1 MAINVARRQ
10 FIAALGGASLGWPL
24 AARAQQPGKLR
35 TVGYLGSGTAA
46 VQNQFA
52 LAFAQR
58 MRELGWIE
66 GKTLTIE
73 YRWGEGR
80 NDRFDAYAAEFVKLG
95 VDAIVTSASAP
106 VLAAKR
112 ATTTIP
118 IVFAATSDPVGAGLV
133 ESFNR
138 PGGNITGVSAQ
149 SADTPGREIE
159 FLRQLVPGLRR
170 LAIIANAASPGSM
183 FEMKSAETAAHALSL
198 EAETFA
204 LQGPDD
210 IAAAFDKIAG
220 HADGIYA
227 VPDPLISTIRP
238 QLIAMALRARLP
250 STFGSRD
257 YVEAGGLM
265 SYGANITD
273 SFRHAADF
281 VDKILH
287 GAKPVDLPV
296 EQPTKFEFVIN
307 RKTATNLGLTVPP
320 NLVALADKVIE

>member
-1 MAINVARRQ
+1 MRRRD
-10 FIAALGGASLGWPL
+10 FIKIIAGLASAWPF
-24 AARAQQPGKLR
+24 AARAQRPAKLR

-46 VQNQFA
+46 VQTQFA

-58 MRELGWIE
+58 LRELGWIE
-66 GKTLTIE
+66 GQTLVIE

-80 NDRFDAYAAEFVKLG
+80 SDRFDAFAAEFVKLG
-95 VDAIVTSASAP
+95 VDVIATSGSAP

-112 ATTTIP
+112 ATATTP
-118 IVFAATSDPVGAGLV
+118 IVFAANADPVGSGLV

-170 LAIIANAASPGSM
+170 VAIIANAASPGSM

-204 LQGPDD
+204 LRGPDD
-210 IAAAFDKIAG
+210 LVAAFDKIAG
-220 HADGIYA
+220 DADGIYA

-287 GAKPVDLPV
+287 GAKPADLPV
-296 EQPTKFEFVIN
+296 EQPTKFEFIIN
-307 RKTATNLGLTVPP
+307 RKTAIALGLSVPP
-320 NLVALADKVIE
+320 NLAALADEVIE

>member
-1 MAINVARRQ
+1 MATDIARRK
-10 FIAALGGASLGWPL
+10 FMAALCGASLALPL
-24 AARAQQPGKLR
+24 VARAQQPGKLR
-35 TVGYLGSGTAA
+35 TVGYLGSGSAA
-46 VQNQFA
+46 VQTQFA

-66 GKTLTIE
+66 GKTLAIE

-80 NDRFDAYAAEFVKLG
+80 NDRFDSYAAEFVKLG
-95 VDAIVTSASAP
+95 VDAIVTSGSVP

-112 ATTTIP
+112 ATATIP
-118 IVFAATSDPVGAGLV
+118 IVFAANSDPVGSGLV

-138 PGGNITGVSAQ
+138 PGGNVTGVSAQ

-170 LAIIANAASPGSM
+170 LAIIGNAASPGSM
-183 FEMKSAETAAHALSL
+183 FEMKSTETAAHALRL

-210 IAAAFDKIAG
+210 IAAAFDKITG

-257 YVEAGGLM
+257 FVEAGGLM
-265 SYGANITD
+265 SYGPNISD

-281 VDKILH
+281 VNKILH
-287 GAKPVDLPV
+287 GAKPADLPV

-307 RKTATNLGLTVPP
+307 RKTAKNLGLTVPP
-320 NLVALADKVIE
+320 NLVALADEVIE

>member
-1 MAINVARRQ
+1 MAIDIGRRQ
-10 FIAALGGASLGWPL
+10 FISALGGAVASWPL
-24 AARAQQPGKLR
+24 VAHAQQPGKLR
-35 TVGYLGSGTAA
+35 TVGYLGSGTAT
-46 VQNQFA
+46 VQSQFA

-66 GKTLTIE
+66 GKTLAIE

-80 NDRFDAYAAEFVKLG
+80 NDRFDSYATEFVKLG
-95 VDAIVTSASAP
+95 VDAIVTSGSAP

-112 ATTTIP
+112 ATASIP
-118 IVFAATSDPVGAGLV
+118 IVFAANSDPVGSGLV

-183 FEMKSAETAAHALSL
+183 FEMKSAETAAHALRL

-204 LQGPDD
+204 LRGPDD

-220 HADGIYA
+220 HVDGIYA

-238 QLIAMALRARLP
+238 QLIAMAQRARLP

-287 GAKPVDLPV
+287 GAKPADLPV

-307 RKTATNLGLTVPP
+307 RKTANNLGLTVPP

>member
-1 MAINVARRQ
+1 MAIKIARRK
-10 FIAALGGASLGWPL
+10 FIAVLGGTAAAWPL
-24 AARAQQPGKLR
+24 AARAQQSGKLR

-46 VQNQFA
+46 VQSRFA

-66 GKTLTIE
+66 GETLAIE

-80 NDRFDAYAAEFVKLG
+80 NDRFDSYATEFVKLG

-112 ATTTIP
+112 ATATIP
-118 IVFAATSDPVGAGLV
+118 IVFAANADPVGSGLV

-170 LAIIANAASPGSM
+170 LAIIANAVSPGSM
-183 FEMKSAETAAHALSL
+183 FEMKAAETVAHAFGL
-198 EAETFA
+198 EATTFP

-210 IAAAFDKIAG
+210 LAVAFDKIAG
-220 HADGIYA
+220 HVDGIYA
-227 VPDPLISTIRP
+227 VPDPLVSTVRSK
-238 QLIAMALRARLP
+238 LIALALSARLP

-257 YVEAGGLM
+257 YAEAGGLM
-265 SYGANITD
+265 SYGANIANN
-273 SFRHAADF
+273 FARAADF
-281 VDKILH
+281 VDKILR
-287 GAKPVDLPV
+287 GARPADLPV

-307 RKTATNLGLTVPP
+307 RKTAKNLGLTVPP
-320 NLVALADKVIE
+320 NLVALADEVIE

>member
-1 MAINVARRQ
+1 MAIRIGRRQ
-10 FIAALGGASLGWPL
+10 FISALGGTALAWPL

-35 TVGYLGSGTAA
+35 TVGYLGSGTAT
-46 VQNQFA
+46 VQSQFA

-66 GKTLTIE
+66 GKTLAIE

-80 NDRFDAYAAEFVKLG
+80 NDRFDSYATEFVKLG

-112 ATTTIP
+112 ATATIP

-183 FEMKSAETAAHALSL
+183 FEMKSAEMAAHALSL

-204 LQGPDD
+204 LRGPDE
-210 IAAAFDKIAG
+210 ITPAFDKIAG

-287 GAKPVDLPV
+287 GAKPADLPV

-320 NLVALADKVIE
+320 NLVALADEVVE

>member
-1 MAINVARRQ
+1 MAINIARRK
-10 FIAALGGASLGWPL
+10 FIATLGGASLAWPP

-35 TVGYLGSGTAA
+35 TVGYLGSGTAT
-46 VQNQFA
+46 VQSQFA

-66 GKTLTIE
+66 GKTLAIE

-80 NDRFDAYAAEFVKLG
+80 NDRFDAYATEFVKLG

-112 ATTTIP
+112 ATAIIP
-118 IVFAATSDPVGAGLV
+118 IVFAANSDPVGSGLV

-159 FLRQLVPGLRR
+159 FLRQLMPGLRR
-170 LAIIANAASPGSM
+170 LAIIANATSPGSM
-183 FEMKSAETAAHALSL
+183 FEMKSAETAAHALNL
-198 EAETFA
+198 QAETFA
-204 LQGPDD
+204 LRGPDD
-210 IAAAFDKIAG
+210 IAGAFDKIAG

-287 GAKPVDLPV
+287 GARPADLPV

-307 RKTATNLGLTVPP
+307 RKTAESLGLAVPP

>member
-1 MAINVARRQ
+1 MRRRD
-10 FIAALGGASLGWPL
+10 FIKIIAGSASVWPF
-24 AARAQQPGKLR
+24 AARAQRPAKLR

-46 VQNQFA
+46 VQSQFA

-58 MRELGWIE
+58 LRELGWIE
-66 GKTLTIE
+66 GQTLAIE

-80 NDRFDAYAAEFVKLG
+80 SDRFDAFATEFVKLG
-95 VDAIVTSASAP
+95 VDVIATSGSAP

-112 ATTTIP
+112 ATATIP
-118 IVFAATSDPVGAGLV
+118 IVFAANADPVGSGLV

-183 FEMKSAETAAHALSL
+183 FEMKSAETAAHAHSI

-204 LQGPDD
+204 LRGPDD

-220 HADGIYA
+220 HADGVYA

-287 GAKPVDLPV
+287 GAKPADLPV
-296 EQPTKFEFVIN
+296 EQPTKFEFIIN
-307 RKTATNLGLTVPP
+307 RKTAIALGLSVPP
-320 NLVALADKVIE
+320 NLVALADDVIE

>member
-1 MAINVARRQ
+1 
-10 FIAALGGASLGWPL
+10 
-24 AARAQQPGKLR
+24 
-35 TVGYLGSGTAA
+35 
-46 VQNQFA
+46 
-52 LAFAQR
+52 
-58 MRELGWIE
+58 
-66 GKTLTIE
+66 
-73 YRWGEGR
+73 
-80 NDRFDAYAAEFVKLG
+80 
-95 VDAIVTSASAP
+95 
-106 VLAAKR
+106 
-112 ATTTIP
+112 
-118 IVFAATSDPVGAGLV
+118 VFAANSDPVGSGLV

-183 FEMKSAETAAHALSL
+183 FEMKSAETAAHALNL
-198 EAETFA
+198 EVETCA
-204 LQGPDD
+204 LGGPDD
-210 IAAAFDKIAG
+210 IAAAFEKIAG
-220 HADGIYA
+220 HADGVYA

-265 SYGANITD
+265 SYGANIVD

-281 VDKILH
+281 VDKILR
-287 GAKPVDLPV
+287 GAKPADLPV

>member
-1 MAINVARRQ
+1 M
-10 FIAALGGASLGWPL
+10 AALCGASLALPL
-24 AARAQQPGKLR
+24 VARAQQPGKLR
-35 TVGYLGSGTAA
+35 TVGYLGSGSAA
-46 VQNQFA
+46 VQTQFA

-66 GKTLTIE
+66 GKTLAIE

-80 NDRFDAYAAEFVKLG
+80 NDRFDSYAAEFVKLG
-95 VDAIVTSASAP
+95 VDAIVTSGSVP

-112 ATTTIP
+112 ATATIP
-118 IVFAATSDPVGAGLV
+118 IVFAANSDPVGSGLV

-138 PGGNITGVSAQ
+138 PGGNVTGVSAQ

-170 LAIIANAASPGSM
+170 LAIIGNAASPGSM
-183 FEMKSAETAAHALSL
+183 FEMKSTETAAHALRL

-210 IAAAFDKIAG
+210 IAAAFDKITG

-257 YVEAGGLM
+257 FVEAGGLM
-265 SYGANITD
+265 SYGPNISD

-281 VDKILH
+281 VNKILH
-287 GAKPVDLPV
+287 GAKPADLPV

-307 RKTATNLGLTVPP
+307 RKTAKNLGLTVPP
-320 NLVALADKVIE
+320 NLVALADEVIE